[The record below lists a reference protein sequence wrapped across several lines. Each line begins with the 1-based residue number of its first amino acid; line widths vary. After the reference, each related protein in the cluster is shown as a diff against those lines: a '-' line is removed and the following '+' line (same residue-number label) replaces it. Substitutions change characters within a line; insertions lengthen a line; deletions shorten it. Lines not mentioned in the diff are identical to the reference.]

1 MIAIT
6 ICATKSYTYAMR
18 AQARRVVANITAARI
33 QHWHGCV
40 VLVGDESKELKSV
53 AEAYKNLLPEGWT
66 VTLIGNKALVE
77 GGTNYKEQAQLLIA
91 AMRSEAFA
99 YCRKI
104 GVPRV
109 WSLDSDVLPPANA
122 LRCMLNTLEFDDG
135 LWSVATCPYP
145 NSAFLGGFG
154 TPQNPIAEDFL
165 PHERKLPWHLK
176 RAFEACE
183 KRLKGITTPYWH
195 CFTNWKRRGIDDPR
209 KWAFAE
215 WRHAPDQT
223 VGAPP
228 AEYATRKAA
237 AIEREQKR
245 MERLRERVK
254 KCPPDG
260 NIWEVIAKHGWRRRG
275 WLDNTYPGLGRGAV
289 LPSDWCGF
297 GCTLMNGEALALAD
311 FEGYDGK
318 GTEDLFVCWR
328 RWYPARIEINVIT
341 HCPCDHVIWEK
352 KKGGDGGKY
361 THHVA
366 YHETE
371 GEYRGHLRVRQL
383 PWIPE
388 AA

>member
-18 AQARRVVANITAARI
+18 AQARRVVANIVAARI
-33 QHWHGCV
+33 QHWHGHV

-53 AEAYKNLLPEGWT
+53 ADAYRNLLPEGWS
-66 VTLIGNKALVE
+66 VTHIGNRGMQE
-77 GGTNYKEQAQLLIA
+77 GGANYKEQAQLLIA

-99 YCRKI
+99 FCRKL
-104 GVPRV
+104 GVART

-122 LRCMLNTLEFDDG
+122 LRCMLNTLDFDDG

-165 PHERKLPWHLK
+165 PHERRLPWKLK
-176 RAFEACE
+176 RAHEACE
-183 KRLKGITTPYWH
+183 ARLK
-195 CFTNWKRRGIDDPR
+195 K
-209 KWAFAE
+209 
-215 WRHAPDQT
+215 PDQ
-223 VGAPP
+223 PRP
-228 AEYATRKAA
+228 YY
-237 AIEREQKR
+237 EREQKR
-245 MERLRERVK
+245 MERLRERIK
-254 KCPPDG
+254 RCPPDG

-275 WLDNTYPGLGRGAV
+275 WLDNAYPGIGRGAV

-297 GCTLMNGEALALAD
+297 GCTLMNAEALALAD

-328 RWYPARIEINVIT
+328 RWHPAKLEINVIT

-352 KKGGDGGKY
+352 KKGGATDRF
-361 THHVA
+361 THLVA

-371 GEYRGHLRVRQL
+371 GEFRGHLRTRST